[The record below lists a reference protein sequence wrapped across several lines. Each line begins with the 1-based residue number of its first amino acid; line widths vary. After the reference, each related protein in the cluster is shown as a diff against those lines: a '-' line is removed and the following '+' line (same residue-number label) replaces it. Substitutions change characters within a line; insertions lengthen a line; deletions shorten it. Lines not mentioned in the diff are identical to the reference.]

1 MNETVSSRFF
11 EDARPHLISADEF
24 DIMVDAGLFQDA
36 RIELVEG
43 ELVEMSPSSNPHG
56 MLLARL
62 GARIYNAYGDGD
74 WVHYIDTYVTLAPK
88 TVRAPDIAVV
98 AREDIGSKVLTGAD
112 VLLAVEIGHAT
123 LREDLQRKRL
133 HYAAAG
139 IRNYWVVDVD
149 GECVHCFTEPQ
160 DGDYVTRS
168 QHDFNDAIAL
178 PGIAATLSVA

>member
-1 MNETVSSRFF
+1 
-11 EDARPHLISADEF
+11 
-24 DIMVDAGLFQDA
+24 MVDAGLFRDA

-56 MLLARL
+56 MLVARI
-62 GARIYNAYGDGD
+62 GSRIYNSYGDVG
-74 WVHYIDTYVTLAPK
+74 WVHYIDTYVILSPQ

-98 AREDIGSKVLTGAD
+98 ARKDSGVKMLTGPD
-112 VLLAVEIGHAT
+112 VMLAVEVSHST

-149 GECVHCFTEPQ
+149 GECVHCFTKPQ
-160 DGDYVTRS
+160 DGDYTVKAR
-168 QHDFNDAIAL
+168 HDFADAVAL
-178 PGIAATLSVA
+178 PGITATLTVA

>member
-1 MNETVSSRFF
+1 MNQLVSSRFF

-24 DIMVDAGLFQDA
+24 DVMVDAGLFQDA

-56 MLLARL
+56 MLVGRL
-62 GARIYNAYGDGD
+62 TGRIWNAYGEED
-74 WVHYIDTYVTLAPK
+74 WVHYVDTYVTLAPK

-98 AREDIGSKVLTGAD
+98 AREDFGVKMLTGAD
-112 VLLAVEIGHAT
+112 VLLAVEVSHST

-133 HYAAAG
+133 HYATAG

-160 DGDYVTRS
+160 DGDYTVKSR
-168 QHDFNDAIAL
+168 HGFADAIAL
-178 PGIAATLSVA
+178 PGIAATLTVA